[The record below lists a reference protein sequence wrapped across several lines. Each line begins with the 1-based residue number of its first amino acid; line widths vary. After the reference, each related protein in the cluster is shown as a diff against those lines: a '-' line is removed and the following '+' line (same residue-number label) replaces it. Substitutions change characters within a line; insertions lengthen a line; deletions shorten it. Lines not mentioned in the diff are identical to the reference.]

1 MLYLLKPTTVLNAY
15 TIQQK
20 SCEVYE
26 HSLNWLKR
34 YKSMI
39 EIQTLNNYDVMFYK
53 CDLLI
58 DFPFM
63 EYKCPLKARAAIL
76 LQSNAILYSFN
87 GIVSIFTELCKTMMH
102 TVQCKDRFKQDLVD
116 SCDRSFNKE
125 EEYPYVLLRF
135 QFDYIHAESLCWCTR
150 EGFTYPSLNKI
161 LKANIGNLISM
172 NEFLSI
178 STNRKVAYLFA
189 KSASCSLDPLR
200 FIFRMTFDIS
210 YPSKSNNS
218 FNEEIL
224 LLPHTN
230 FRIDKIKRSN
240 SRLWIV
246 YLTFVNNYNKCFAY
260 QTESY
265 REEEMMKCRQLC
277 SSMPDMDELEK
288 TTNLHE
294 LLSKINSYNSLK
306 DRIDIYS
313 QNLYSLNAPK
323 YDYVYNTAQK
333 HLNSTNSNELSIE
346 LWKSNSSPHLF
357 ASPTYQKVSISK
369 YRQICNYSTVMIISG
384 TALITRFKALR
395 SYYSLVNLQHGSLN
409 QVLIKI
415 GSYCRALSRF
425 KLSSNICQD
434 ILAQN
439 RLNLTNSFSST
450 GLFHAKMKTYSKT
463 HSHYEKLLKTRIKTN
478 SFKSNFCRVFS
489 CINTG
494 PAEEKKYRSA
504 RFKNKNKNRFTKK

>member
-1 MLYLLKPTTVLNAY
+1 MLYLFKPTTVLNAY

-39 EIQTLNNYDVMFYK
+39 EIQTLNNDDVMFHK

-63 EYKCPLKARAAIL
+63 EYKCQFKGRAAIL

-87 GIVSIFTELCKTMMH
+87 GIASVFTELCKTMMH

-116 SCDRSFNKE
+116 PCDRSFNNE
-125 EEYPYVLLRF
+125 EEYPCMLLRF
-135 QFDYIHAESLCWCTR
+135 QFDYIHAESLCCCTR
-150 EGFTYPSLNKI
+150 EGFTYPSLNKA
-161 LKANIGNLISM
+161 LKANIGDLISM

-178 STNRKVAYLFA
+178 TTNRKVAYLFA
-189 KSASCSLDPLR
+189 KSASCSLDSLR
-200 FIFRMTFDIS
+200 VI
-210 YPSKSNNS
+210 
-218 FNEEIL
+218 
-224 LLPHTN
+224 

-246 YLTFVNNYNKCFAY
+246 YLTFVNNYKKCFAY
-260 QTESY
+260 HTESY

-277 SSMPDMDELEK
+277 SSMADMDELEK

-294 LLSKINSYNSLK
+294 LLSKIDSYNSLK

-313 QNLYSLNAPK
+313 QNLYSLNASK
-323 YDYVYNTAQK
+323 YDYVYNTAQE

-346 LWKSNSSPHLF
+346 LWKSNSSPHLST
-357 ASPTYQKVSISK
+357 SPTNQKVSISK
-369 YRQICNYSTVMIISG
+369 YRQICNYSTAMITSG

-439 RLNLTNSFSST
+439 RLNLTNSFSSI
-450 GLFHAKMKTYSKT
+450 GLFYAKMKTYSKT
-463 HSHYEKLLKTRIKTN
+463 LSHYEKLLKTRIKTN
-478 SFKSNFCRVFS
+478 SFKSNFYRVFS

-494 PAEEKKYRSA
+494 PAEEKKHRSA